1 MHVESTRAARIRAF
15 EVTPERFRKI
25 ATAALLAVG
34 VVISTGAV
42 VRLTGSGLGC
52 ENWPRCGDTPFPERD
67 AHAAIEFG
75 NRVIGAVTIGFTLV
89 LWLAARRVGGLPR
102 RARRLALALFAGNLA
117 QIPLGGLTVIFE
129 LHPLLVMS
137 HFLLAMAMLAV
148 AVVVVVEA
156 RGLEIGWAP
165 PLLPREL
172 RIAGL
177 ALAGAGALLV
187 TSGAFAT
194 AAGPHAGDSSEIDRL
209 GEPLTSVYV
218 HAGVTAVFGCA
229 FLLVLGYLAA
239 RRTDAPRLFVLALGV
254 LALLGLQVGL
264 GELQYHTGLPWG
276 LVLIHVWSGSAV
288 WAGVVALA
296 YLLARP
302 LASLVPRRE

>member
-1 MHVESTRAARIRAF
+1 MHVESTRGARIRAF
-15 EVTPERFRKI
+15 EVTPERFRRI

-34 VVISTGAV
+34 VVISTGAI

-52 ENWPRCGDTPFPERD
+52 ENWPRCGDTPFPEKD

-75 NRVIGAVTIGFTLV
+75 NRVIGAITIGFTLV
-89 LWLAARRVGGLPR
+89 LWLAARRVAALPGR
-102 RARRLALALFAGNLA
+102 TRRLALALFAGNLA

-148 AVVVVVEA
+148 AVAVVIEA
-156 RGLEIGWAP
+156 RGLEIGWAAAR
-165 PLLPREL
+165 LPREL

-218 HAGVTAVFGCA
+218 HAGVTAAFGCA
-229 FLLVLGYLAA
+229 FLLVVGYLAA

-254 LALLGLQVGL
+254 LALFGLQVGL

-302 LASLVPRRE
+302 LASLAPRRE